1 MPNGTVPVGSNSG
14 STCGTVPP
22 RRARGGGSTDAR
34 ADAAGNY
41 CSVSVFGTCSDAISQ
56 TTSKHFQLY
65 LTSGGG
71 EDDDGGGGDDAAASS
86 VLPRTQTGSRSLP
99 RAYNKNR

>member
-1 MPNGTVPVGSNSG
+1 M
-14 STCGTVPP
+14 
-22 RRARGGGSTDAR
+22 
-34 ADAAGNY
+34 
-41 CSVSVFGTCSDAISQ
+41 SVFGTCSDAISQ

-71 EDDDGGGGDDAAASS
+71 EEEEDDGGGGDDAAASS